1 MFLFSIKENFRW
13 ILSMALVLLIT
24 KVMALIRDNFK
35 IIKNMELV
43 HGLILIILILIRSS
57 FIKINSLVWT
67 IIISKTTFN
76 IFNILIIS
84 LGLSF

>member
-1 MFLFSIKENFRW
+1 
-13 ILSMALVLLIT
+13 MALVLLIT

-84 LGLSF
+84 SGLSF